1 MSENWNAYKADI
13 NCIAT
18 DLVNIIF
25 VHNAHG
31 NVLVVLLSQGKHI
44 DGHISENN
52 KEHCG
57 ETVMQPSQPFVVKWN
72 KGINFLATTLG
83 GGRKKSDTQSHHT
96 GDIRHQVIVFPEHM
110 ILVPDIA
117 Y

>member
-1 MSENWNAYKADI
+1 MSENWNAYKAEI

-25 VHNAHG
+25 VHNAQG

-44 DGHISENN
+44 DGHVRENN
-52 KEHCG
+52 KKNRG
-57 ETVMQPSQPFVVKWN
+57 ETVMQPAQPVVGERN
-72 KGINFLATTLG
+72 IN
-83 GGRKKSDTQSHHT
+83 
-96 GDIRHQVIVFPEHM
+96 
-110 ILVPDIA
+110 